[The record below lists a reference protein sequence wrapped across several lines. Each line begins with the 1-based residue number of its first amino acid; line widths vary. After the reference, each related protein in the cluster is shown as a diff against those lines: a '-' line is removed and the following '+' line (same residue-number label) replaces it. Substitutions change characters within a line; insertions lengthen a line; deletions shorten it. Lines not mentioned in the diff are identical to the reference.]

1 MSYFYQKII
10 LKSLFLLIF
19 ILYYMPVK
27 AQTCTGGI
35 NSFPYNEGFESSDGN
50 WVPGGAQSDWEW
62 GSPIKALID
71 IAGGGNKCWITGGIA
86 NSSYNNNENSWL
98 QSPCFN
104 FSSLTS
110 PRISF
115 KIYWETER
123 KFDGA
128 ALQYSINNGLNWSP
142 VGTSSSN
149 ANCLGENWYN
159 TTAIT
164 FLSNTAG
171 WSGTI
176 LPSNGSCLGGSGSG
190 GWILARHDLSP
201 LAGLN
206 NILFRFVFGAGS
218 TCNSFEGVA
227 IDDIEISESPSNGAS
242 FTYSCKPGKIVDF
255 VNSSPCAAGSVW
267 DFGDPA
273 SGAANAS
280 TQTNASHQ
288 YSNPGTYTV
297 RLISRFPAGN
307 QASSVQQIIVLGVTA
322 NIDQPIL
329 CNTDANAVLSVNA
342 TGGTDP
348 YNFEWSTSPPQFT
361 QSITN
366 VAAGNYTVT
375 VSSGNACITT
385 ATILVA
391 APEKITA
398 TFKTEDEICSANNG
412 VINTTLLGGTA
423 PYTYTWSNGA
433 SSPNIQNLTAGI
445 YSLQVKDA
453 NQCRVDF
460 NNLSIIN
467 QAAPLVVN
475 LGKDTVICPGET
487 LLLNAGS
494 FDSYLWQDQSKNPT
508 FTVRQTGRYVVTVGS
523 GAGCSGS
530 DTINVLVD
538 CSDIYF
544 PSAFTPNN
552 DQKNDLYGPAGNF
565 SLITEFKMVIFNRLG
580 QMVFTSHDPNRK
592 WDGTFKGEKMDN
604 ASFVWMAQY
613 NINKIYKSK
622 KGSFTLIR

>member
-1 MSYFYQKII
+1 MSYFYKKII
-10 LKSLFLLIF
+10 LISLFF
-19 ILYYMPVK
+19 SAFFLYNKQVK
-27 AQTCTGGI
+27 AQPCTGGI
-35 NSFPYNEGFESSDGN
+35 NSFPYNEGFETSDGN

-62 GSPIKALID
+62 GSPAKALID

-98 QSPCFN
+98 QSPCFD

-110 PRISF
+110 PRIRF

-128 ALQYSINNGLNWSP
+128 ALQYSINNGFTWSP
-142 VGTSSSN
+142 VGTFSSN

-190 GWILARHDLSP
+190 AWIVARHDLSP
-201 LAGLN
+201 LAGVN
-206 NILFRFVFGAGS
+206 NVLFRFVFGAGS

-227 IDDIEISESPSNGAS
+227 IDDIEISEAPSNGAS

-255 VNSSPCAAGSVW
+255 VNSSPCASGSVW
-267 DFGDPA
+267 DFGDPV
-273 SGAANAS
+273 SGAANTS
-280 TQTNASHQ
+280 TQINASHQ

-307 QASSVQQIIVLGVTA
+307 QASSVQQIIVLGVTT
-322 NIDQPIL
+322 NLDQPIL
-329 CNTDANAVLSVNA
+329 CNADANAVLSVSA
-342 TGGTDP
+342 AGGIDP
-348 YNFEWSTSPPQFT
+348 YNFEWSTSPPQYT

-375 VSSGNACITT
+375 VSSGNACVTT
-385 ATILVA
+385 ATILVT

-398 TFKTEDEICSANNG
+398 TFNKEDEICSANNG
-412 VINTTLLGGTA
+412 VIKATLLGGTS

-433 SSPNIQNLTAGI
+433 SGPSIQNLPAGI
-445 YSLQVKDA
+445 YSVQVKDA
-453 NQCRVDF
+453 NQCSADF
-460 NNLSIIN
+460 NDINIIN
-467 QAAPLVVN
+467 QATPLLVN
-475 LGKDTVICPGET
+475 LGKDTVICPGEK
-487 LLLNAGS
+487 LQLNAGS
-494 FDSYLWQDQSKNPT
+494 FDSYLWQDQSKNPL
-508 FTVRQTGRYVVTVGS
+508 FTVTQTGRYFVTVGS
-523 GAGCSGS
+523 GAGCSGA

-565 SLITEFKMVIFNRLG
+565 SLITEFKLVIFNRFG
-580 QMVFTSHDPNRK
+580 QMIFTSNDPNRK